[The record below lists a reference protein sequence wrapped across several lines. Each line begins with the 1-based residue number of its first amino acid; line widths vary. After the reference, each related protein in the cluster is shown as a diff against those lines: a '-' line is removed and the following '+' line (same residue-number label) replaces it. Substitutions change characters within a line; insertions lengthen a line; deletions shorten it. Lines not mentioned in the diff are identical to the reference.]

1 VHKLFDKMLELLD
14 LEEKWFFFLPEIGLK
29 FIVSNFGENLKQNG
43 NS

>member
-1 VHKLFDKMLELLD
+1 MKNG
-14 LEEKWFFFLPEIGLK
+14 FFFLPEIGLK

>member
-14 LEEKWFFFLPEIGLK
+14 LEEKWFFLPKIGLK